1 MEKHF
6 DEIDE
11 EIFQGFDR
19 PSELI
24 LCIPGNEKS
33 DLDKVA

>member
-1 MEKHF
+1 MKKHF

-11 EIFQGFDR
+11 EIFQGVDR

-24 LCIPGNEKS
+24 ICTSGNEKS